1 MRRHGLYL
9 EMLKNY
15 FGTRKVFSAVSS
27 FTLATLIVCNITIVN
42 ATSIND
48 FSRHPE
54 FYNVKISPDGKHLAV
69 LINTDGRKTLA
80 FLDSKTYE
88 VTASLGGGKRD
99 QVADYYWVNDER
111 VIVQVEQVRGSLAKP
126 VTYGEIYAVNFDG
139 KKGRMIFGYRAKTP
153 SGRGGFLLD
162 ILQSEDKYVLIRSQ
176 ALSRRSNVIPE
187 VLRLNVY
194 NGRARKVKR
203 APIPYSQFL
212 VDHNGTPR
220 FVTGT
225 DDDYNTQLFYS
236 KGKGGDWTPFGD
248 SFQGSFEPIAFTDDD
263 KSIYALKSDD
273 GGPKALFKY
282 SLETKKEIEL
292 YRSTMVDPTYTI
304 SSKLNEVYG
313 LRIDEDYP
321 AYIYLKPDSKEA
333 QLHKSLV
340 TAFNGDSVLISSTT
354 RDGKLAVVHV
364 SSDREPG
371 QFYLFNTET
380 MEAQNLLSTRSWI
393 KPSQMAMTEPFRIKT
408 KDGLLLNGQITL
420 PLGKRKNLPTV
431 VYPHGGPHARD
442 YWGFDPTV
450 QMLASRGYAVVQVNF
465 RGSTGYGNNFMEAG
479 YGNWGTKI
487 QDDILLAT
495 KYAVQEGVADKHRM
509 CIYGV
514 SFGGYSALQSAIR
527 RPDTFKCVIG
537 YAGVYDL
544 EMLYDE
550 GDVKDNTWGDA
561 YLDKTLGADKVQQRL
576 QSPVHHINKL
586 KAPVFIIHGEDDER
600 APIEHAEALKE
611 ALEATQ
617 HSYEW
622 LVKDKEG
629 HGFYKEENIL
639 EANEKI
645 LTFLDK
651 YIGH

>member
-1 MRRHGLYL
+1 MEKFLFY
-9 EMLKNY
+9 NAV
-15 FGTRKVFSAVSS
+15 KVLRS
-27 FTLATLIVCNITIVN
+27 IITICVLCSSSN
-42 ATSIND
+42 VYAASVDD
-48 FSRHPE
+48 FSRQSE

-88 VTASLGGGKRD
+88 VTASLGGEKRD
-99 QVADYYWVNDER
+99 QVADYYWVNNER
-111 VIVQVEQVRGSLAKP
+111 VIVQVEQVRGSLTKP
-126 VTYGEIYAVNFDG
+126 VSYGEIYAVNFDG

-162 ILQSEDKYVLIRSQ
+162 ILEGEDKYVLIRSQ
-176 ALSRRSNVIPE
+176 ALSRRSDVIPE

-194 NGRARKVKR
+194 NGRARKIKR

-225 DDDYNTQLFYS
+225 DDDYKTQLFYS
-236 KGKGGDWTPFGD
+236 KGKGDDWTPFGD
-248 SFQGSFEPIAFTDDD
+248 SFQGSFEPIAFTDDN

-273 GGPKALFKY
+273 GGPKVLFQY
-282 SLETKKEIEL
+282 NLETKKETEL
-292 YRSTMVDPTYTI
+292 YRSSMVDPTYTI
-304 SSKLNEVYG
+304 SSKLNDVYG

-321 AYIYLKPDSKEA
+321 AYIYLKPNSKEVE
-333 QLHKSLV
+333 LHKSLV
-340 TAFNGDSVLISSTT
+340 TAFNGDSVLVSSTT

-364 SSDREPG
+364 SSDRNPG

-380 MEAQNLLSTRSWI
+380 MEAQKLLSTKSWI
-393 KPSQMAMTEPFRIKT
+393 KPSEMAMTEPFRIKT
-408 KDGLLLNGQITL
+408 KDGLILNGQITL
-420 PLGKRKNLPTV
+420 PQGKRKNLPTV

-450 QMLASRGYAVVQVNF
+450 QMLASSGYAVVQVNF
-465 RGSTGYGNNFMEAG
+465 RGSTGYGNNFMESG

-495 KYAVQEGVADKHRM
+495 KYAVQEGMADKNRM

-527 RPDTFKCVIG
+527 QPDTFKCAIG

-550 GDVKDNTWGDA
+550 GDVKDNAWGDA
-561 YLDKTLGADKVQQRL
+561 YLDATLGTDKIQQRL
-576 QSPVHHINKL
+576 QSPVNHIDKL
-586 KAPVFIIHGEDDER
+586 KAPVLIIHGEDDER

-611 ALEATQ
+611 ALEGSH

-639 EANEKI
+639 EANKKI
-645 LTFLDK
+645 LSFLDK